1 MTNITLEIPRG
12 DRWIVPV
19 SVTIP
24 DDATFDWTGVQAKC
38 EVRDAGDQSLVFTLT
53 PAANLS
59 TAGTAVFTLELT
71 GAQTI
76 TRSIG
81 DKLVA
86 DLVVWRTSPTWGPH
100 TLVVFQLNIVRR
112 ITTTTA

>member
-1 MTNITLEIPRG
+1 MTTVTNDIPRG

-24 DDATFDWTGVQAKC
+24 DDATFDWTGIQAKC
-38 EVRDAGDQSLVFTLT
+38 EVRDASDNTIFQTLT

-59 TAGTAVFTLELT
+59 VAGTATFTLELT

-76 TRSIG
+76 ALDIG
-81 DKLVA
+81 DKLIA
-86 DLVVWRTSPTWGPH
+86 DVVIWRTSPTFGPH
-100 TLVVFQLNIVRR
+100 TLMKFNLSIVRR
-112 ITTTTA
+112 ITVTT

>member
-1 MTNITLEIPRG
+1 MTNITQEIPRG

-24 DDATFDWTGVQAKC
+24 DDSTFDWTGIEAKC
-38 EVRDAGDQSLVFTLT
+38 EVRDASDNTIFQTLT

-59 TAGTAVFTLELT
+59 VAGTATFTLELT

-76 TRSIG
+76 TRDIG

-86 DLVVWRTSPTWGPH
+86 DLVIWRTSPTFGPH
-100 TLVVFQLNIVRR
+100 TLVVFQLNITRR

>member
-1 MTNITLEIPRG
+1 
-12 DRWIVPV
+12 V

-24 DDATFDWTGVQAKC
+24 DDAAFDWTGVQAKC
-38 EVRDAGDQSLVFTLT
+38 EVRDASDNPIFQTLT

-59 TAGTAVFTLELT
+59 VAGTATFTLELT

-76 TRSIG
+76 TRDIG

-86 DLVVWRTSPTWGPH
+86 DLVIWRTSPTFGPH
-100 TLVVFQLNIVRR
+100 TLVVFQLNITRR